1 MMWVEVEG
9 ELRHALEMDKL
20 GYLTEAEARDKVAQ
34 NAREVLANHDYTP
47 QADDVRIAIFFLF
60 FVQVAFF
67 GTGK

>member
-1 MMWVEVEG
+1 MMWVEVERK
-9 ELRHALEMDKL
+9 LRHALEMDKL
-20 GYLTEAEARDKVAQ
+20 GYLKEAEARDKVVQ
-34 NAREVLANHDYTP
+34 NAREALAKHEYTP

>member
-1 MMWVEVEG
+1 MMWVEVERK
-9 ELRHALEMDKL
+9 LRHALEMDKL

-34 NAREVLANHDYTP
+34 NARVAKHEYTP

>member
-1 MMWVEVEG
+1 MMWVEVERK
-9 ELRHALEMDKL
+9 LRHALEMDKL

-34 NAREVLANHDYTP
+34 NAREVLAKHEY
-47 QADDVRIAIFFLF
+47 DDVRIAIFFLF